1 MFCPNCAAQNET
13 AQHYCRACG
22 LKLDAIV
29 ESLSSQRPS
38 EEFALLLKRR
48 RRFEMLGAFFLS
60 MAGVVGLSILIAAVF
75 YYKMQWVGPQI
86 LFGSASI
93 ALVVFTLLSG
103 FFLSYPKIMMKLD
116 RFNVE
121 PMNSP
126 KVEAVTTRKLID
138 ERPFEPI
145 SSVTEDATELLPVR
159 NKSTI

>member
-1 MFCPNCAAQNET
+1 
-13 AQHYCRACG
+13 
-22 LKLDAIV
+22 
-29 ESLSSQRPS
+29 
-38 EEFALLLKRR
+38 
-48 RRFEMLGAFFLS
+48 MLGAFFLS

-103 FFLSYPKIMMKLD
+103 FFLSYPKVMMKLD

-126 KVEAVTTRKLID
+126 KVEAVRTRKLID